1 MKSHATV
8 CDVKSQVKSHATV
21 SIRIGRLKLSMTLI
35 GQCCSQTLR
44 LSLSNNRRQ
53 TISGNM
59 AGVLNLVLDK
69 PYYLSGEMVTG
80 RIGMQILYRVVI
92 LTAIS

>member
-1 MKSHATV
+1 
-8 CDVKSQVKSHATV
+8 
-21 SIRIGRLKLSMTLI
+21 
-35 GQCCSQTLR
+35 
-44 LSLSNNRRQ
+44 
-53 TISGNM
+53 M
-59 AGVLNLVLDK
+59 AGVLKLVLDK